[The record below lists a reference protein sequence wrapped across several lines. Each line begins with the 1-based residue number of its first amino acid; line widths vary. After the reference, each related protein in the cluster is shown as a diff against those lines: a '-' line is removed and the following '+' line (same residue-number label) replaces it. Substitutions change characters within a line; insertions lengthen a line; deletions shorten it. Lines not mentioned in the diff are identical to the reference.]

1 MNRSLPFLSV
11 MIAASVT
18 FTASILGATSSAE
31 AFWVARGWRGGVA
44 VGGVRPPMVARD
56 FYYPRCWR
64 CAPVYPAGALAGAA
78 LAGAAVGAAAASAAA
93 PMPMPRPPWHLR
105 RPHRPR
111 RQQARAR
118 PTPAVAQAAAPNAAA
133 TQCARGLP
141 ADSKMIYDASV
152 QNMKSLAT
160 LRETVTEQTRSL
172 VMSGKIGEAGARPAA
187 EKAGECL
194 RLMAQ

>member
-1 MNRSLPFLSV
+1 MNRSLSFLSIL
-11 MIAASVT
+11 IAMSV
-18 FTASILGATSSAE
+18 LGATSSAQ

-44 VGGVRPPMVARD
+44 VGGVRPPMVAREV
-56 FYYPRCWR
+56 YYPRCWR

-78 LAGAAVGAAAASAAA
+78 MAGAAVGAAAASAPMQPAPSMAPAPAA
-93 PMPMPRPPWHLR
+93 PTA
-105 RPHRPR
+105 
-111 RQQARAR
+111 QASQASQAS
-118 PTPAVAQAAAPNAAA
+118 PANTAVAQAAAPNAAA

-160 LRETVTEQTRSL
+160 LRDTVTEQTRSL
-172 VMSGKIGEAGARPAA
+172 VMSGKIGQAGARPAA
-187 EKAGECL
+187 EKAGTCL

>member
-1 MNRSLPFLSV
+1 MKRSLPFLSV
-11 MIAASVT
+11 MIAASV
-18 FTASILGATSSAE
+18 LGATSSAE

-44 VGGVRPPMVARD
+44 VGGVRPPVVARD

-78 LAGAAVGAAAASAAA
+78 LAGAAVGAAAGAAAA
-93 PMPMPRPPWHLR
+93 PMQPAPIMAPAAPAPAS
-105 RPHRPR
+105 
-111 RQQARAR
+111 QASQASQAN
-118 PTPAVAQAAAPNAAA
+118 TTVAQAVAPNAAA